1 MIPKINNDY
10 SCVIQGWMLN
20 IGCSN
25 LREIAAYAL
34 VYANSA
40 NNQGEMSDTQ
50 KWVIL
55 CSISDIQKWLMCSRL
70 TAISTMNK
78 LENKNIIKRYQVTIN
93 GVTFNRYRAIVP
105 TK

>member
-34 VYANSA
+34 V
-40 NNQGEMSDTQ
+40 
-50 KWVIL
+50 
-55 CSISDIQKWLMCSRL
+55 
-70 TAISTMNK
+70 
-78 LENKNIIKRYQVTIN
+78 
-93 GVTFNRYRAIVP
+93 
-105 TK
+105 